1 MSKLIWRRLA
11 LGVLTLWLISLIVFA
26 AVLALPGDAATAIL
40 GKEATPD
47 RVAALRDQLNL
58 NDSVVSQYL
67 QWIGGVVTGSFGES
81 AATQQPVSELLSERV
96 GNSLFLVLIA
106 SLVAIP
112 LSIALGVWL
121 AMKRDRPADHI
132 GSTVSLVLAAL
143 PEFVIGIG
151 LVLLFATSVF
161 QWFPAVSLLAPGER
175 AWEAPKYVVLPA
187 ATLVLAVTPYISRI
201 MRGSM
206 IEVLE
211 SEYVTMARLKGLSE
225 RTVIWRDPGRGAPAR
240 VDGGRRRGRR
250 VRVLVSGHRPR
261 AGRGRREPRHAGRPD
276 GRDARRGGLRADEP
290 RRGPRDDPRYSEAED
305 RGAMSNPAID
315 SSVDVGLEAAVERVT
330 GAAALQRRPWLGI
343 LRNALRLG
351 RTQIGV
357 AIVALL
363 LAIALFG
370 PLVAP
375 HSPTEFVAVPNTGP
389 SSDALFGADALG
401 RDVLSRFLHGGLS
414 VLWMAASATL
424 IGVIAGVGIG
434 LVAAYSRGWVDDVLM
449 RASDVVLAFPQI
461 ILALLAVSAIG
472 SKLWLIVLVVAVGHI
487 PRVARV
493 MRGAAQEVVERDFVK
508 AAEAVGEKR
517 SRIVFGELLPNVTSP
532 LLVELGLR
540 MTYSI
545 GLVAAVSFLGFG
557 LQPPSSDWG
566 LMINEN
572 RLSITVQPWAVL
584 LPVLAIGLLTVGT
597 NLITDGIA
605 RAAIGIDRR
614 AER

>member
-1 MSKLIWRRLA
+1 
-11 LGVLTLWLISLIVFA
+11 
-26 AVLALPGDAATAIL
+26 
-40 GKEATPD
+40 
-47 RVAALRDQLNL
+47 
-58 NDSVVSQYL
+58 
-67 QWIGGVVTGSFGES
+67 
-81 AATQQPVSELLSERV
+81 
-96 GNSLFLVLIA
+96 
-106 SLVAIP
+106 
-112 LSIALGVWL
+112 
-121 AMKRDRPADHI
+121 
-132 GSTVSLVLAAL
+132 
-143 PEFVIGIG
+143 
-151 LVLLFATSVF
+151 
-161 QWFPAVSLLAPGER
+161 
-175 AWEAPKYVVLPA
+175 
-187 ATLVLAVTPYISRI
+187 
-201 MRGSM
+201 
-206 IEVLE
+206 
-211 SEYVTMARLKGLSE
+211 
-225 RTVIWRDPGRGAPAR
+225 
-240 VDGGRRRGRR
+240 
-250 VRVLVSGHRPR
+250 
-261 AGRGRREPRHAGRPD
+261 
-276 GRDARRGGLRADEP
+276 
-290 RRGPRDDPRYSEAED
+290 
-305 RGAMSNPAID
+305 MSNPAIGT
-315 SSVDVGLEAAVERVT
+315 SVDVGLEAAVEPVT

-351 RTQIGV
+351 RTKIGV

-363 LAIALFG
+363 LAIAVFG

-414 VLWMAASATL
+414 VLWMAASATIL
-424 IGVIAGVGIG
+424 GVVLGVGIG
-434 LVAAYSRGWVDDVLM
+434 LVAAYSRGWLDDVLM

-557 LQPPSSDWG
+557 LQPPASDWG

-605 RAAIGIDRR
+605 RAAIGIDRKATR
-614 AER
+614 